1 MAVQTY
7 EILFLVD
14 PNKYSSDPD
23 GVHKL
28 VNGIVEH
35 YGGQIAY
42 TRPWGETKL
51 AYPIKNFKKGSY
63 ILTYFKSEGKAIP
76 QIEHDCELSD
86 VVLRHLVLKL
96 HPKIAEQVLAHLLG
110 GGELPRTEP
119 EPVEAG
125 PGERRRREHRD
136 HHDRDRPRD
145 RDRGERSGRGDRDR
159 DRSRESL

>member
-14 PNKYSSDPD
+14 PNKFSSDPD
-23 GVHKL
+23 GVNKL

-63 ILTYFKSEGKAIP
+63 ILTYFKSESEAIP
-76 QIEHDCELSD
+76 RIEHDCVLSE

-96 HPKIAEQVLAHLLG
+96 HPKIGEQVLAHLLG

-125 PGERRRREHRD
+125 GERRRRDHRD
-136 HHDRDRPRD
+136 HHDRDRGRD
-145 RDRGERSGRGDRDR
+145 RDRGDRPGRDR
-159 DRSRESL
+159 DRERSRD